1 MFVEFRSKFKFKK
14 NIVFLFIIFHIVFS
28 LFLNPSGHFSG
39 DEGVYHL
46 MARSFSTTGT
56 LDVWNGF
63 QEFPSPELALWNIR
77 GNEGHLVPPYPYLYP
92 VLAFPFYKL
101 AGLRGLFILNAIAFL
116 GVIWLCYLLA
126 RKLFQDRDMAQKAC
140 SIFILATYAWEY
152 SQGVWPHA
160 LTILFTT
167 GAVYLALEAIHETN
181 SGRSSALAFGAGLAA
196 GFGAGVRLDAILV
209 FPALALPFLFARPSR
224 PIQLLAT
231 CVGILPGLI
240 ILAITNHLKFG
251 VVSPFSYGSAGG
263 PTAGLTPY
271 LPLLEMGTS
280 AVVGLWA
287 LTRIPDSKLPRNSKI
302 AIAVIV
308 VLLGSFFFAPL
319 QQFISRLF
327 LGAYQLTVDLRAG
340 NISFVGWGSHTRTAD
355 GAIVYFDTLKKS
367 LLQSCPYLTVL
378 LLPLVNIKNQKEAP
392 IGLGCLYLVL
402 LIYIGT
408 FSFFAWHGG
417 LSFNMRYFL
426 PILPFTSI
434 LTAYAWK
441 ELTCKL
447 NRDWIKSSTI
457 GGFII
462 YIVFLSF
469 LLFSIKYHL
478 EIQKQEGFY
487 LTLPLL
493 LALSLFFM
501 TTIYLAMGKKGGNVA
516 RGITTILLVTSLVWS
531 GLVAFCYDFPRVFA
545 IRSTFAKV
553 SQEVFPVVAPDSIL
567 FADFPDPLLGLFE
580 KDRLR
585 LAVPSYDNFKDFRP
599 LIDFHLDAGRSVY
612 ASFSPETWQLLHA
625 RGLLKSLE
633 VLPILKHRYGQLAQI
648 IKSPLAKN

>member
-1 MFVEFRSKFKFKK
+1 MQSKSIYKNK
-14 NIVFLFIIFHIVFS
+14 NIIFIFVVTHILYAF
-28 LFLNPSGHFSG
+28 FLNPSGHFSG
-39 DEGVYHL
+39 DEAVYHL
-46 MARSFSTTGT
+46 IARSFSETGS
-56 LDVWNGF
+56 LEVWNGF
-63 QEFPSPELALWNIR
+63 EEFPSPELTLWNLR
-77 GNEGHLVPPYPYLYP
+77 VHEGHLTPPYPYLYP

-101 AGLRGLFILNAIAFL
+101 AGLRGLFLLNAIAFL

-140 SIFILATYAWEY
+140 LIFILATYAWEY

-209 FPALALPFLFARPSR
+209 FPALALPFLFAKPSR

-251 VVSPFSYGSAGG
+251 VVSPFFYGSAGG

-280 AVVGLWA
+280 AVVGLWV

-302 AIAVIV
+302 AIALIV
-308 VLLGSFFFAPL
+308 VLLGSFFLTPL

-327 LGAYQLTVDLRAG
+327 FGAYQLTVDLRAG
-340 NISFVGWGSHTRTAD
+340 NISFVGWGSHIRTAD

-378 LLPLVNIKNQKEAP
+378 LLPLVSIKTQKEAP
-392 IGLGCLYLVL
+392 IGPGCLYLVPF
-402 LIYIGT
+402 IYIGT

-434 LTAYAWK
+434 LTAYALK
-441 ELTCKL
+441 GLTRKL
-447 NRDWIKSSTI
+447 NKNWIKSSI
-457 GGFII
+457 VAGFII
-462 YIVFLSF
+462 YIVFISF
-469 LLFSIKYHL
+469 LLFSIKGHL
-478 EIQKQEGFY
+478 DIQKQEAFY
-487 LTLPLL
+487 LTLPIFLS
-493 LALSLFFM
+493 LSLFFM
-501 TTIYLAMGKKGGNVA
+501 TIIYLAMGKKAGNVA
-516 RGITTILLVTSLVWS
+516 SGITTILLVTSLVWS

-553 SQEVFPVVAPDSIL
+553 SQEAFPIVSPDSIL

-612 ASFSPETWQLLHA
+612 ASFSPETWQRVRA
-625 RGLLKSLE
+625 IGLLKSLD
-633 VLPILKHRYGQLAQI
+633 VLPVLKHQYGELAQI
-648 IKSPLAKN
+648 VIQQKP